1 MSRMWWL
8 LLLAPSTMAWA
19 APDKTLVYCSEAS
32 PSTFN
37 PQLATDGPT
46 FNASSEMIYNR
57 LVDFKAGTTEVQ
69 PSLAESWT
77 VSKDGK
83 VYTFKLRKQV
93 KFHSRAE
100 FMPKRDFTSEDVVF
114 TFQRMHNPEHP
125 FHMVN
130 GGTYEY
136 YKSMGLDKLI
146 KAVKSVDPLTVRFE
160 LSRPEAPFIANM
172 AMDFASILSAEYA
185 DYLKKKGT
193 PELIDIEPVG
203 TGPYTLKSYSKDTN
217 IRYEAHPEYFL
228 GKAKIAKVVFAITP
242 EANVR
247 FQRLKAG
254 ECQLVAEPAPQ
265 DLKGMRALTSVDVVS
280 GPGLNV
286 GYLAM
291 NVQKAPLDKKEV
303 RMAIYHALNREAYIS
318 AIYLNQAQIAKNP
331 LPPTIWGYNESTS
344 DHDYNPTKA
353 KALLSQAG
361 FDKGIELEL
370 WTLPVSRPY
379 NPNGKKM
386 GEMMKEDL
394 AKVGIK
400 VKLVTFDWPTYLAK
414 AAKGEHQL
422 VQLGWTGDNGDPDNF
437 LGVLLGCDAVS
448 GGSNYSRW
456 CSKAFDDLIQ
466 QARSETRQAKRAEL
480 YKKAQLIFNQEVP
493 WVPLA
498 HSVVFRAHAKR
509 LTGYTLNPLGTEN
522 FYPLDIQ

>member
-1 MSRMWWL
+1 MKHFCWL
-8 LLLAPSTMAWA
+8 LLLAPSALSWA
-19 APDKTLVYCSEAS
+19 ATEKTFVYCSEAS

-57 LVDFKAGTTEVQ
+57 LVDFKPGTTEIQ
-69 PSLAESWT
+69 PSLAESWAVT
-77 VSKDGK
+77 KDGK
-83 VYTFKLRKQV
+83 IYTFKLRKGV
-93 KFHSRAE
+93 KFHARGE
-100 FMPKRDFTSEDVVF
+100 YKPKREFTSEDVVF
-114 TFQRMHNPEHP
+114 TFQRMHNPKHP
-125 FHMVN
+125 FHLIN

-146 KAVKSVDPLTVRFE
+146 KEVKSVDPLTVRFE
-160 LSRPEAPFIANM
+160 LTRPDSPFIANL
-172 AMDFASILSAEYA
+172 AMDFASIISAEYGY
-185 DYLKKKGT
+185 YLKDKGT

-203 TGPYTLKSYSKDTN
+203 TGPYVLKSYSKDTN
-217 IRYEAHPEYFL
+217 IRYEAHPDYFH
-228 GKAKIAKVVFAITP
+228 GKAKIGKVVFAITP

-265 DLKGMRALTSVDVVS
+265 DLKNMKALASVDVIS

-291 NVQKAPLDKKEV
+291 NVQKPPLDKKEV
-303 RMAIYHALNREAYIS
+303 RLAIYHALNRAAYIN

-331 LPPTIWGYNESTS
+331 LPPTIWGYNEAVQ
-344 DHDYNPTKA
+344 DHAYDPAKA
-353 KALLSQAG
+353 KELLKQAG
-361 FDKGIELEL
+361 FEKGLELEL

-400 VKLVTFDWPTYLAK
+400 VKLVTFDWSTYLAK
-414 AAKGEHQL
+414 ASKGEHQL

-437 LGVLLGCDAVS
+437 LNVLLGCDAVS

-456 CSKAFDDLIQ
+456 CSKEFNDLIQ
-466 QARSETRQAKRAEL
+466 KARTETKQEKRSDL

-498 HSVVFRAHAKR
+498 HSVVFRAHDKK